1 METKTFL
8 IVLGAIIT
16 FVVLGGIW
24 LISNSISEQSKVQ
37 YESAMNQSKTQYNE
51 AMDITTSKFNVQSN
65 VSEIIHQYIFDNIT
79 DLKKG
84 LDPIIAIIPNATQ
97 SHVDQQTHYNQSAD
111 LDEILNAMGNNS
123 DIVEQNKQD
132 HELLVSIN
140 KTLSG
145 LINDI
150 PPTLATR

>member
-16 FVVLGGIW
+16 FIVLGGIW
-24 LISNSISEQSKVQ
+24 FISNSISEQSNILEQ
-37 YESAMNQSKTQYNE
+37 IPNTTQ
-51 AMDITTSKFNVQSN
+51 SKFNQDLHYNNS
-65 VSEIIHQYIFDNIT
+65 IIHFGTLEVMN
-79 DLKKG
+79 
-84 LDPIIAIIPNATQ
+84 
-97 SHVDQQTHYNQSAD
+97 QTLSDFINGSS
-111 LDEILNAMGNNS
+111 NNNS
-123 DIVEQNKQD
+123 GSSTDNGNKEIDERQEQD